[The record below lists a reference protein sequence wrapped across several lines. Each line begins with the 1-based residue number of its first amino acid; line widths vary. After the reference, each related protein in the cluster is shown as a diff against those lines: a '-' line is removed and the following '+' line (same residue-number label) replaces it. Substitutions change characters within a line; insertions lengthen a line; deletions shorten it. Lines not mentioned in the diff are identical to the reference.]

1 MKPAVAESRDSHAR
15 IHAVALALFARYGYD
30 GVSLQMIADEVGLH
44 KSSLFHHYKSKLELA
59 LEVIAEVL
67 EPVVAHLRPLAEAR
81 PSIDTLIACTDALVE
96 HFSDQPAAARLL
108 LSWIIAPEHSELKR
122 TCTPPVDELDREFF
136 GLIIGWLDRAR
147 RAGTIR
153 RLNVRQTVF
162 NLIALTLFY
171 PATAADFAGGVVAG
185 PEAFTPKARRNRKRE
200 LEIALRGMLEIR

>member
-1 MKPAVAESRDSHAR
+1 MKPAVAESQDSHAR
-15 IHAVALALFARYGYD
+15 IHAVALALFARQGYD

-59 LEVIAEVL
+59 LEVIAQVL

-81 PSIDTLIACTDALVE
+81 PSIDTLIGCTGALSD
-96 HFSDQPAAARLL
+96 HFADQPAAARLL
-108 LSWIIAPEHSELKR
+108 LAWITAPDRSELK
-122 TCTPPVDELDREFF
+122 CAVTPAVDELDREFF

-147 RAGTIR
+147 RAGSIR
-153 RLNVRQTVF
+153 KLNVRQTVF

-185 PEAFTPKARRNRKRE
+185 PEAFSPNARRIRKRE
-200 LEIALRGMLEIR
+200 LEIALRGILEIR